1 MDVIGASWHVLNF
14 LAPAV
19 GLGMIAAALAKLL
32 WRRELRATRW
42 RRLAL
47 WAVGAGLLVLIAGL
61 LVFGRDGRMATY
73 IGMVIACA
81 LALWWAGFA
90 ARGA

>member
-1 MDVIGASWHVLNF
+1 MDVIGASWHLLNF

-19 GLGMIAAALAKLL
+19 GLGMIAAALAKLV
-32 WRRELRATRW
+32 WRHELRATRW

-47 WAVGAGLLVLIAGL
+47 WGAGAGLLVLIAGL
-61 LVFGRDGRMATY
+61 VVFGRDGRMATY
-73 IGMVIACA
+73 AGMVVACA

-90 ARGA
+90 TRGG